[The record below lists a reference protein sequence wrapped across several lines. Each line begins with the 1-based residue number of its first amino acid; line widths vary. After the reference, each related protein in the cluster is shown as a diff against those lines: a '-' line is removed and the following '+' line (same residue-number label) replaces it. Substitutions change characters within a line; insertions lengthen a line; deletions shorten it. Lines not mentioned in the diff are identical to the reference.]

1 MACGVLVPQSGIESA
16 SSPLEGGFL
25 TTGQPKKALK
35 YLFKKKFIYLAMLGL
50 SFGPWAFSI
59 THGILVPQPGIEP
72 TSPALEGGFL
82 TTGPPEK
89 FLVNSS

>member
-1 MACGVLVPQSGIESA
+1 
-16 SSPLEGGFL
+16 
-25 TTGQPKKALK
+25 
-35 YLFKKKFIYLAMLGL
+35 MLGL

-89 FLVNSS
+89 FPVNSS